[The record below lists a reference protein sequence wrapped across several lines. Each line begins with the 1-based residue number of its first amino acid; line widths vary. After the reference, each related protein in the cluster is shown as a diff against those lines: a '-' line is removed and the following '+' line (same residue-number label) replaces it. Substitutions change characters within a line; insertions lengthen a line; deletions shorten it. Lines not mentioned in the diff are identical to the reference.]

1 MDHPYLYKI
10 GMDSTQYGNCIFI
23 QWLFL
28 AFWHGA
34 IIFFVC
40 IYCLGDF
47 DTHMNDGQTV
57 GLWYVGHTVYG
68 ACVIV
73 ANW

>member
-1 MDHPYLYKI
+1 M
-10 GMDSTQYGNCIFI
+10 
-23 QWLFL
+23 QWVAL
-28 AFWHGA
+28 ALWHGA

-40 IYCLGDF
+40 IYYLGHF
-47 DTHMNDGQTV
+47 DTNMDDGKSV
-57 GLWYVGHTVYG
+57 GLWYTGHTVYG